1 MIISI
6 ASGKGGTGKTT
17 VAANLAFTAWAQQ
30 AQIRHCQ
37 SKSNV
42 QERKTNSGHTGKD
55 SYSHTWNQVQ
65 LLDCDVEEPNC
76 HIFLHPSFQHK
87 APVTIPVPT
96 INETLCTLCGEC
108 GKICAFHSIMAG
120 KKRVIVLPELC
131 HGCGACSKLCR
142 ETAIKEIPR
151 EVGCTESGT
160 VTTKN
165 LFGAFRENESAGCG
179 VPTETSFKFAH
190 GLLNPG
196 EVLAPPVI
204 AKVKSL
210 AVSEPGNLVIIDT
223 PPGTSCNMVESV
235 KGTDFCVLVTEP
247 TPFGLHDLK
256 LAVEITHK
264 LGIPSGVV
272 INRSGL
278 GDSQVEDFCKSQG
291 IPILMRIPLD
301 RTIAELYAQGRLI
314 ASLPEYREKFAVL
327 LSNILELDRAS
338 TEVAPCP
345 PSPESIVPGSSL
357 PVPPATG
364 SLTSDATGEFTTAS
378 KVTKKADGQ
387 DNLAPRVSAE
397 TQVKELVIISGKGG
411 TGKTSVAGGFADL
424 ADNSVLCDCDV
435 DAANL
440 GLLLQPNVIE
450 KHEFRMSNK
459 ARIDASKCKSCSLC
473 EQNCRFGAISN
484 FQVDEMSCEGCGL
497 CFRICPSEAITMHQ
511 TLSGCWYVA
520 ETRRG
525 PLVHARLEPG
535 EENSGKLVSA
545 VRQRARDIANSQ
557 AKHLLITDGPPGI
570 GCPVI
575 ASLSGADLALVVTEP
590 TLSGIHDMERIIQV
604 CKHFSVPAVV
614 CINKW
619 DIDPANTKHIQER
632 CNEIKCPVIGLIP
645 YDSLVPK
652 AMADGVAVTSY
663 DCLAGHSIRELWNSV
678 QERLAGE

>member
-1 MIISI
+1 MIVSV

-17 VAANLAFTAWAQQ
+17 VAVNLAFTAWAQP
-30 AQIRHCQ
+30 ARIRHYQ
-37 SKSNV
+37 SKDSV
-42 QERKTNSGHTGKD
+42 HERKTNSGHKGKG
-55 SYSHTWNQVQ
+55 SYFHTWNQVQ

-76 HIFLHPSFQHK
+76 HIFLHPGFQHK
-87 APVTIPVPT
+87 EPVTIPVPT

-108 GKICAFHSIMAG
+108 GEICAFHSIIAG
-120 KKRVIVLPELC
+120 KKRVIVFPELC

-142 ETAIKEIPR
+142 ETAIEEIPR

-160 VTTKN
+160 VTAKN
-165 LFGAFRENESAGCG
+165 LFGAFRENESAGCCI
-179 VPTETSFKFAH
+179 PTETPFRFAH

-210 AVSEPGNLVIIDT
+210 AVSEPDNLVIIDT
-223 PPGTSCNMVESV
+223 PPGTSCNMVEAV

-256 LAVEITHK
+256 LAVEITRK

-278 GDSQVEDFCKSQG
+278 GNSQVEDFCKSQG

-314 ASLPEYREKFAVL
+314 VSLPEYREKFGVL

-338 TEVAPCP
+338 TEVAPY
-345 PSPESIVPGSSL
+345 PSSPTSTVPVPSL
-357 PVPPATG
+357 AVPPAAT
-364 SLTSDATGEFTTAS
+364 SLTPDKTSESAPD
-378 KVTKKADGQ
+378 KKAIKTAGGQ
-387 DNLAPRVSAE
+387 DRLAPKASTE
-397 TQVKELVIISGKGG
+397 TRVKELVIISGKGG
-411 TGKTSVAGGFADL
+411 TGKTSVAGGLADL

-440 GLLLQPNVIE
+440 GLLLQPNVVE
-450 KHEFRMSNK
+450 KHEFQMSSR
-459 ARIDASKCKSCSLC
+459 AHIDASKCKSCSLC

-484 FQVDEMSCEGCGL
+484 FQVDEISCEGCGL

-511 TLSGCWYVA
+511 TLSGCWYVS
-520 ETRRG
+520 ETRHG

-535 EENSGKLVSA
+535 EDNSGKLVSA
-545 VRQRARDIANSQ
+545 VRQKARDIANS
-557 AKHLLITDGPPGI
+557 HGRNLLITDGPPGI

-575 ASLSGADLALVVTEP
+575 ASLSGANLALVVTEP
-590 TLSGIHDMERIIQV
+590 TLSGIHDMERIVQV
-604 CKHFSVPAVV
+604 CKHFNVPAVV

-619 DIDPANTKHIQER
+619 DIDPVNTGHIQER
-632 CNEIKCPVIGLIP
+632 CYEMNCPVIGLIP

-652 AMADGVAVTSY
+652 AMANGVPATSY
-663 DCLAGHSIRELWNSV
+663 DCLAGNSIRELWNTV
-678 QERLAGE
+678 RERLAEK